1 MLDINVEPTAEAI
14 DAAAKTAF
22 ALSKRLEQI
31 AKLMRDKNDI
41 SHASEAVQEIATS
54 MTNFRLD
61 LLVARPVRE
70 YQIKIRD
77 LTK

>member
-1 MLDINVEPTAEAI
+1 MLTINVEPTAEVI
-14 DAAAKTAF
+14 DAAAKTAL
-22 ALSKRLEQI
+22 ALSRRLEQI

-41 SHASEAVQEIATS
+41 TCATEAVQEIANS

-70 YQIKIRD
+70 YQNKTRD
-77 LTK
+77 LT